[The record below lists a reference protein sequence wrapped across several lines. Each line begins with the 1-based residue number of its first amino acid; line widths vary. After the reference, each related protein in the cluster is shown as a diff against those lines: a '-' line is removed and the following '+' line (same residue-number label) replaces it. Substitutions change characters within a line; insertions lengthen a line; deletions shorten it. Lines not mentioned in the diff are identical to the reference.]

1 MRICAI
7 AINTLKEGVRQ
18 PVFYLMVG
26 GGAVLILL
34 SVYFTLFSFGEEAK
48 LLKDMGLA
56 TIALF
61 GLVIALFTSSSVVA
75 DEIEKKT
82 VLTVLCKPV
91 SRSQFVLG
99 KFLGIVTAA
108 LAAMLALAVV
118 LSLALYLH
126 GKTGAIHVHSAAHAG
141 GHGLAHVPSVLVGT
155 LFAFLQV
162 FVITAV
168 SVAISTRFPM
178 IVNVSVCLS
187 LYILGH
193 VTRYI
198 FAHAPRGTVAGYL
211 ATGVYALVPNL
222 TNFNVAEAI
231 GLGHPVPASYV
242 CLSVLYALLYA
253 AAALAIALASFETRE
268 VM

>member
-61 GLVIALFTSSSVVA
+61 GLIIALFTSSSVIA

-99 KFLGIVTAA
+99 KFLGIVSAA
-108 LAAMLALAVV
+108 LVAMLTLALV
-118 LSLALYLH
+118 LCLALYLH
-126 GKTGAIHVHSAAHAG
+126 EKTGSIHAHSMSRDDSQVLAQVSSVFVGAI
-141 GHGLAHVPSVLVGT
+141 
-155 LFAFLQV
+155 FAFLQV
-162 FVITAV
+162 FVITAI

-193 VTRYI
+193 VTRYL
-198 FAHAPRGTVAGYL
+198 FAHAPRGALAGYL
-211 ATGVYALVPNL
+211 ATAVYAQRCRGHCPRPAHTGVIRRPVGALCSLLRRGRVGDRPRL
-222 TNFNVAEAI
+222 FRDAGSDVA
-231 GLGHPVPASYV
+231 
-242 CLSVLYALLYA
+242 
-253 AAALAIALASFETRE
+253 
-268 VM
+268 